1 MSEITRH
8 KTLSVKEA
16 LEYIAFAVWQR
27 DLPEGF
33 DGEITCE
40 MNGDGS
46 IEIYA
51 VEKASNSDDVP
62 LN

>member
-1 MSEITRH
+1 MSEVKRH
-8 KTLSVKEA
+8 KTLSAEEM

-27 DLPEGF
+27 DLPEEF

-40 MNGDGS
+40 LNEDGS
-46 IEIYA
+46 
-51 VEKASNSDDVP
+51 VEVYTVEENKQDIS

>member
-1 MSEITRH
+1 MSEVKRH
-8 KTLSVKEA
+8 KTLSAEEM

-27 DLPEGF
+27 DLPEEF

-40 MNGDGS
+40 LNEDGS
-46 IEIYA
+46 
-51 VEKASNSDDVP
+51 VEVYTVEENEADIS